1 MIITRIVER
10 NREIIISFDSGQK
23 IKCPSYVFFH
33 TEVYEGMDVDPREIK
48 QLIRLAERETVRTKA
63 TELVGS
69 STISVHQLKEKLRK
83 RGYSERLIKDA
94 IKFCKEY
101 DLVDDKRFAKIA
113 RRSLLFKN
121 KSRRSIADYMKKAG
135 IHERLIERNI
145 DSITDR
151 REKHNLMVQMKKH
164 YPLCVNK
171 KSPEKS
177 LLQYLVGCG
186 FTYDMAIPSVKKY
199 CAKMKKEENL

>member
-1 MIITRIVER
+1 MIITRVVEK
-10 NREIIISFDSGQK
+10 NREIIISFDGGQK

-33 TEVYEGMDVDPREIK
+33 TEIYEGMDVDPREIK
-48 QLIRLAERETVRTKA
+48 ELVILAERETVRTKA

-113 RRSLLFKN
+113 RRTLLFKN
-121 KSRRSIADYMKKAG
+121 KSRRSIASYMKKAG
-135 IHERLIERNI
+135 ISDRLIERNI

-151 REKHNLMVQMKKH
+151 RERHNLRVQMEKH
-164 YPLCVNK
+164 YPLCANK

-177 LLQYLVGCG
+177 LLQFLVGKG
-186 FTYDMAIPSVKKY
+186 FTYDMAIPRVKKY
-199 CAKMKKEENL
+199 CAKMKKLEEN